1 MNKKH
6 EGIADKINKHLNV
19 NIFDNVRTTGHV
31 DARALYCFILRNDL
45 KYTLYTIRDI
55 FNENGKNYDHSTVH
69 YNVKL
74 FEEVR
79 HRRKELDDFRECI
92 LQNISPKY
100 LLIKLV
106 ETIDTEE
113 KAEEVLNCITLSLKN
128 LIAI

>member
-1 MNKKH
+1 MNEKH
-6 EGIADKINKHLNV
+6 EGIAEQINKHLNV
-19 NIFDNVRTTGHV
+19 NIFDNVRTTQNV

-55 FNENGKNYDHSTVH
+55 FNANGKKYDHSTVH

-79 HRRKELDDFRECI
+79 HRRKDLEDFRDCI
-92 LQNISPKY
+92 LQGVSPKY

-106 ETIDTEE
+106 ETIDTED

-128 LIAI
+128 LIAV